1 MRALT
6 KLAQGGALRV
16 IGANAMAKVV
26 VMGVSGVLA
35 VITTRLIIQYYGVD
49 SYAQYGLLTSMAAL
63 VPFADLGMSAAII
76 NVVASSAS
84 PKTEELVRR
93 TLVSAFRV
101 LLCSAAVLAAV
112 GVVLT
117 ALNLWPALLGD
128 GLLAGGS
135 VAALACVLVFAITL
149 PLGVGQRVL
158 TGLGKNH
165 VQILT
170 QALAAPFI
178 LSIVITLIAVGANA
192 DNFLAPVA
200 YSASTVVALTALLIA
215 ARYITPQIRLAIKM
229 IPRIR
234 RYPGV
239 NVMGVAWPMLIQMI
253 ALPVA
258 MQTDRLV
265 LSHLGTNDQ
274 LAEYNLGSQ
283 LFGLIAQTIAA
294 SAVALWPMFA
304 KARSADEI
312 RSPFKLTAGFVVAG
326 GLLAITLAALL
337 PVAVPL
343 ISDGKVQLSTS
354 LVVGFSFFVV
364 AQAAKYPLGMYMTDL
379 RGLRFQV
386 IPILIMVPVNLGLS
400 VLLVAPLGAAGP
412 IIASAI
418 AVALF
423 QAAPNAWYVRR
434 DLRHRRARLA
444 IV

>member
-1 MRALT
+1 
-6 KLAQGGALRV
+6 
-16 IGANAMAKVV
+16 
-26 VMGVSGVLA
+26 
-35 VITTRLIIQYYGVD
+35 
-49 SYAQYGLLTSMAAL
+49 MAAL

-178 LSIVITLIAVGANA
+178 LEHRHHTHCGGCQCGQLFGTCRLFCEHCGCVDSIVDCRSLHHTPNQ
-192 DNFLAPVA
+192 
-200 YSASTVVALTALLIA
+200 
-215 ARYITPQIRLAIKM
+215 ARHQNDPESSPA
-229 IPRIR
+229 
-234 RYPGV
+234 YPGV

-253 ALPVA
+253 ALPA
-258 MQTDRLV
+258 GNADRPI
-265 LSHLGTNDQ
+265 G
-274 LAEYNLGSQ
+274 AEP
-283 LFGLIAQTIAA
+283 FGYQRPVGGIQPRITAVRADCWTIAA

-354 LVVGFSFFVV
+354 LVVGF
-364 AQAAKYPLGMYMTDL
+364 
-379 RGLRFQV
+379 
-386 IPILIMVPVNLGLS
+386 PIFRSCTSGEVS
-400 VLLVAPLGAAGP
+400 AGACT
-412 IIASAI
+412 
-418 AVALF
+418 
-423 QAAPNAWYVRR
+423 
-434 DLRHRRARLA
+434 
-444 IV
+444 